1 MTDHSPDHDAFEIE
15 EAGQRGVVGAYE
27 RILRRHK
34 EAIHALTLVPVYGL
48 AALTLAV
55 SLVPAVGFYGVCA
68 RYFLDTEDWV
78 GNLGHAFW
86 QAFGLAGGFFLFGFT
101 LILLVPVVN
110 LILRPFVK
118 PARGQNYSTRFFA
131 WYVHNALTYLVRY
144 TFLEFI
150 TPTPFNLFYFRRMG
164 MRVGSDVQINTSN
177 ISDPLLITLEDRVT
191 IGGSAVILAHYGMG
205 GYLILAPVVIRKGAT
220 IGLHAKV
227 LGGVEIGEGAKILP
241 NSVVMPKTQVPA
253 GEIWGG
259 VPARKIESIKKEQP

>member
-1 MTDHSPDHDAFEIE
+1 MTDHDPNRDSFEVE
-15 EAGQRGVVGAYE
+15 EPGQQGVIGAYE

-34 EAIHALTLVPVYGL
+34 ETLHALTLIPVYAL

-55 SLVPAVGFYGVCA
+55 SLVPSVWLYELCA
-68 RYFLDTEDWV
+68 RRSMVSQD
-78 GNLGHAFW
+78 LGRWFYKGI
-86 QAFGLAGGFFLFGFT
+86 GLGWGFFLFGFT

-110 LILRPFVK
+110 LVLRPFVK

-150 TPTPFNLFYFRRMG
+150 TPTPFNLFFFRRMG
-164 MRVGSDVQINTSN
+164 MRVGEDVQINTSN
-177 ISDPLLITLEDRVT
+177 VSDPLLITLEDRVT

-220 IGLHAKV
+220 IGLHAKI

-241 NSVVMPKTQVPA
+241 NSVVMPKTRVPA

-259 VPARKIESIKKEQP
+259 VPAVKIERLGF